1 VSDLPKP
8 ESYYGIARTDTIPL
22 LPDPL
27 GRVLDIGCGAGATG
41 ALLRKRHPERLI
53 GIEIVPEAA
62 ATAAE
67 IYDQVLTGPVEQM
80 LEQVEGPLDTILCYD
95 VLEHLVDPSAVLR
108 QVAELA
114 APGAR
119 LHVSVP
125 NVRHFSVAYNI
136 YLRGT
141 FGYTTSGLR
150 DSTHL
155 RWFTPRDIEQ
165 LVSDAGFTVVSS
177 RHAPFAAWREKL
189 GQLTGGRS
197 SQFLSMQWQV
207 LATRQS

>member
-1 VSDLPKP
+1 VSDAPKP
-8 ESYYGIARTDTIPL
+8 ESYYGIARTDAIPR

-41 ALLRKRHPERLI
+41 ALLRKRGPERLI

-62 ATAAE
+62 EIAAG

-80 LEQVEGPLDTILCYD
+80 LDQVEGPVDTILCYD

-108 QVAELA
+108 RLATLA

-119 LHVSVP
+119 LHISVP

-155 RWFTPRDIEQ
+155 RWFTPRDIAQ
-165 LVSDAGFTVVSS
+165 LVRDAGFTVVQST
-177 RHAPFAAWREKL
+177 HAPLPAWREKL
-189 GQLTGGRS
+189 DRLTGGRS

-207 LATRQS
+207 LATRNA